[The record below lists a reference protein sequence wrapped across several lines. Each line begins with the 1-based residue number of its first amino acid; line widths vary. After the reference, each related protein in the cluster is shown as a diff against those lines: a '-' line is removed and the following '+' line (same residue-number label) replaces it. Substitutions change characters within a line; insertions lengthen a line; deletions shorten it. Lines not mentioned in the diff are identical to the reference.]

1 MDDSM
6 YDLFA
11 DVDGSHWWF
20 EGRRQV
26 VAAVLERHLPRR
38 PAGHPDRPSIVD
50 IGCGSGAMLGMLD
63 GFGQVTGLE
72 MFEDAVTYCRQR
84 YADVARIELA
94 RIPDDLPRDGAYDVA
109 CAFDVVEHIEDDRT
123 AVARI
128 HDAVRPGGL
137 FVSAVP
143 AFPSLWGDT
152 DVLSHHFRRYRRGP
166 YCDLL
171 RGAGFEIERATYFNT
186 WLFPP
191 AAAVRWAKRLRRR
204 TDRPPRADLD
214 LSDGRLDRILTAVFA
229 SERHVVTRWSMPV
242 GVSLLVVA
250 RRPAADA
257 QEARP

>member
-1 MDDSM
+1 MDESM
-6 YDLFA
+6 YDLFS

-26 VAAVLERHLPRR
+26 VDAVMARHLPHRAPGDPER
-38 PAGHPDRPSIVD
+38 PEIVD
-50 IGCGSGAMLGMLD
+50 IGCGSGAMLRMLH
-63 GFGQVTGLE
+63 GFGHVTGLE
-72 MFEDAVTYCRQR
+72 MFEDAVTWCRTQ
-84 YADVARIELA
+84 YGDFADIELA
-94 RIPDDLPRDGAYDVA
+94 RIPDDLPDDGRYDVA
-109 CAFDVVEHIEDDRT
+109 CAFDVVEHIEDDRA

-128 HDAVRPGGL
+128 HDLVRPGGL

-166 YCDLL
+166 YCDLM
-171 RGAGFEIERATYFNT
+171 RGAGFEVERATYFNT

-191 AAAVRWAKRLRRR
+191 AAAVRWGKRLVRRPGR
-204 TDRPPRADLD
+204 TPQADLD
-214 LSDGRLDRILTAVFA
+214 LPTGRLDRVLTAIFA

-250 RRPAADA
+250 RRPLEEDT
-257 QEARP
+257 P